1 MSPPQFDYARRAQRE
16 PAVGSATLSWEVS
29 GQSNIC
35 TIRLCNLTADGM
47 QAVGPREVPPGTAV
61 FVSGA
66 RYECAGHI
74 RYCLAAGAEFR
85 FGLEFRS
92 DPYPVTANT
101 PVQ

>member
-16 PAVGSATLSWEVS
+16 PAVGSATLSWETL
-29 GQSNIC
+29 GRPHAC

-47 QAVGPREVPPGTAV
+47 QAVGPRRLDPGTAV
-61 FVSGA
+61 FVSGD
-66 RYECAGHI
+66 RYECAGEV
-74 RYCLAAGAEFR
+74 RYCLAFDGGFR

-92 DPYPVTANT
+92 DPYPLADDA